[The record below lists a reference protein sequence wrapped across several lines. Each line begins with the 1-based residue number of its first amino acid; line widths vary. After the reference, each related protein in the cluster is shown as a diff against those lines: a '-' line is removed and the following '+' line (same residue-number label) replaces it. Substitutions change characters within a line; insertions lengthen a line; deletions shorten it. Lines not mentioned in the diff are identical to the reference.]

1 MRYQYHMVSKLLKAL
16 CLVLFLVQAVS
27 AQEPA
32 PSFSGIAL
40 NTGQQISLDD
50 YRGKIVFVDFWASWC
65 PPCLASLPAYD
76 RMRRE
81 IGTAEFEIIAIN
93 VDENTED
100 GLEFLKEHP
109 VSYPVLADPEGKIG
123 IPYGIRTLP
132 RSYLLDRD
140 GRIIATYKSFKAGD
154 EIKLKQEIFEL
165 LEQ

>member
-1 MRYQYHMVSKLLKAL
+1 MASRSLKAL
-16 CLVLFLVQAVS
+16 CLILFLVQSVP

-32 PSFSGIAL
+32 PLFSGIAL
-40 NTGQQISLDD
+40 NTGQQVSLDD
-50 YRGKIVFVDFWASWC
+50 YKGKIVFVDFWASWC

-76 RMRRE
+76 QMRQE

-100 GLEFLKEHP
+100 GLEFLKDHP

-123 IPYGIRTLP
+123 IPYRIRTLP

-140 GRIIATYKSFKAGD
+140 GQIIATYKSFKAGD
-154 EIKLKQEIFEL
+154 EIKLKQEIVGL
-165 LEQ
+165 LIDDI